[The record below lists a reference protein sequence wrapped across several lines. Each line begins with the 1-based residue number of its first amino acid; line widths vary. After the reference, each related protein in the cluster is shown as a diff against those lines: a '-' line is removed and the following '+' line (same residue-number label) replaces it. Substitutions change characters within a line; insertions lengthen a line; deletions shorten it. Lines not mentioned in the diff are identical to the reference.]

1 MKYILTILLATGMA
15 CIASAQDNYPN
26 DEHGYGRNNSW
37 HFQVFRSDNDYGD
50 HDVDRINRYYY
61 EKVEE
66 VRNDFSLR
74 RREKRRIIREIN
86 EERKYRLEAER
97 RHERREHRRWD
108 DDDD

>member
-1 MKYILTILLATGMA
+1 MKYILTILLATGLF
-15 CIASAQDNYPN
+15 CVASAQNNYPN
-26 DEHGYGRNNSW
+26 DDYSHGRDNSW
-37 HFQVFRSDNDYGD
+37 HFQLFRGDNGHGD
-50 HDVDRINRYYY
+50 GDLYRINRYYDD
-61 EKVEE
+61 KVWE
-66 VRNDFSLR
+66 VQNDFSLR